1 MTDWCVGAFLLAL
14 AASGDGAPRRKFVE
28 LGWDIVDTAYLRAHH
43 AEMERNAPFDGAM
56 IRVAGK
62 TADGKPAHS
71 EWCWDAVPWDRAS
84 FQPAVDDLHRLGMV
98 RRSTG
103 KDGPQFTLNTS
114 NPWTRRARAM
124 LNLVY
129 LDPLL
134 DDLSRISHKVILFGE
149 AAHGGESLGQA
160 IDLLIV
166 TTARDRHKVLRAL
179 AASELNGRLRP
190 TVVDGDELAA
200 LPHRN
205 RALYDQ
211 VSRGLVL
218 WER

>member
-1 MTDWCVGAFLLAL
+1 MGARHKQQEEIEEFAGPRLSLKHLWVLNLLSHYSDRPLSVAEI
-14 AASGDGAPRRKFVE
+14 ARG
-28 LGWDIVDTAYLRAHH
+28 LGV
-43 AEMERNAPFDGAM
+43 
-56 IRVAGK
+56 K
-62 TADGKPAHS
+62 QPAI
-71 EWCWDAVPWDRAS
+71 
-84 FQPAVDDLHRLGMV
+84 QPAVDDLHRLGMV